1 MTKNFRH
8 IAVIPARAGSIGLPQ
23 KNQIFFDN
31 TANFIDQISWIDEIV
46 VNSNDS
52 IVLDKARSRNYTIYD
67 RPEILSGP
75 EISIKSVFTDLIN
88 SKNLKQNEII
98 WLFYLPILFKNAQ
111 DFKNAKTRIEQP
123 DIKSLCTFVPVKS
136 HPFNAWK
143 YDKKNKKI
151 NQYIK
156 NDFYRRQ
163 DLPPAWIHYHYVCC
177 FKVSEIDKL
186 NNELL
191 NTETYPFFLSKE
203 YAKNLIE
210 IDTPEDLEKWNL
222 VNNKT

>member
-8 IAVIPARAGSIGLPQ
+8 IAVIPAREGSVGLPQ
-23 KNQIFFDN
+23 KNQIFFDI
-31 TANFIDQISWIDEIV
+31 TANFLDHISWIDEII

-52 IVLDKARSRNYTIYD
+52 VVLDKARSRNYTIYD

-75 EISIKSVFTDLIN
+75 EVSIKSVFTDLVN
-88 SKNLKQNEII
+88 SKNIKKDEII

-111 DFKNAKTRIEQP
+111 DFKNAKTIIEQP

-136 HPFNAWK
+136 HPYNAWK
-143 YDKKNKKI
+143 YDKKSKKI

-156 NDFYRRQ
+156 NDIYRRQ
-163 DLPPAWIHYHYVCC
+163 DLPPAWIHHHYVCC
-177 FKVSEIDKL
+177 FKVSEIDKF

-191 NTETYPFFLSKE
+191 NSETYPIFLSKE

-210 IDTPEDLEKWNL
+210 IDSPEDLEKWNQ
-222 VNNKT
+222 VNNKI